1 VQFSRF
7 VVMRLFKA
15 AAILA
20 AVVAL
25 NFLLIRLIPG
35 DPASVLAGESG
46 MADETFLA
54 MIREMY
60 GLDKPLLVQ
69 LKTYLLNA
77 AGFNLGFSYPLQ
89 RDVIDII
96 IERLPA
102 TLALTGSAFLISL
115 VVGVGLG
122 VWAGSRSNGPV
133 DRLINVVVLAFYATP
148 GFWVGLMLILIFSVW
163 LRWLPASGTGFE
175 TGDDPGALVYLK
187 HLCLPV
193 VTLALYYVA
202 VYFRLCRTS
211 VISVLHQDFVRTAR
225 SKGLSWRAIM
235 RRHVLPNAILP
246 VFTMAALQAGSLV
259 SGSIAIETIFAWPGV
274 GRLGYEALMQRDYNL
289 LLGVFLT
296 TAAMVV
302 LLNVIADI
310 LYAVVDPR
318 IEVAR

>member
-1 VQFSRF
+1 MQFSRF
-7 VVMRLFKA
+7 VAMRIVKA
-15 AAILA
+15 GLILA
-20 AVVAL
+20 AVLTL
-25 NFLLIRLIPG
+25 NFFLIRLIPG

-46 MADETFLA
+46 MVDEAFLA
-54 MIREMY
+54 KIREMY

-77 AGFNLGFSYPLQ
+77 AEFNLGFSYPLQ

-96 IERLPA
+96 AERLPA
-102 TLALTGSAFLISL
+102 TLALTGTAFLISL
-115 VVGVGLG
+115 GVGVSLG
-122 VWAGSRSNGPV
+122 VWAGTRSNSFI
-133 DRLINVVVLAFYATP
+133 DRLLNLIVLGFYATP
-148 GFWVGLMLILIFSVW
+148 VFWVGLMMILIFSVW
-163 LRWLPASGTGFE
+163 LRWFPASGTGYE
-175 TGDDPGALVYLK
+175 TGDEPGLTVYLT
-187 HLCLPV
+187 HLTLPV

-225 SKGLSWRAIM
+225 SKGLSWQAIM
-235 RRHVLPNAILP
+235 RGHVVPNAILP

-302 LLNVIADI
+302 LLNVVADV

-318 IEVAR
+318 IEVAQ

>member
-1 VQFSRF
+1 MQFSRF

-115 VVGVGLG
+115 IVGVGLG

>member
-1 VQFSRF
+1 MQFSRF

-15 AAILA
+15 AAILV
-20 AVVAL
+20 AVVTL
-25 NFLLIRLIPG
+25 NFFLIRLIPG
-35 DPASVLAGESG
+35 DPASVLAGDSG
-46 MADETFLA
+46 MVDETFVT
-54 MIREMY
+54 MIRQMY

-77 AGFNLGFSYPLQ
+77 ASFNLGFSYPLQ

-102 TLALTGSAFLISL
+102 TLALTGSAFVLSL
-115 VVGVGLG
+115 AIGVGFG
-122 VWAGSRSNGPV
+122 VWAGTRANTPL
-133 DRLINVVVLAFYATP
+133 DRLLNMLVMGFYATP
-148 GFWVGLMLILIFSVW
+148 VFWVGLMLILIFSVW
-163 LRWLPASGTGFE
+163 LRWLPASGTGYE
-175 TGDDPGALVYLK
+175 TGDDPGPIVYLA
-187 HLCLPV
+187 HIALPV
-193 VTLALYYVA
+193 VTLTLHYVA

-211 VISVLHQDFVRTAR
+211 VISALHQDFVRTAR
-225 SKGLSWRAIM
+225 SKGLSWRNIM
-235 RRHVLPNAILP
+235 RRHVLPNAMLP

-259 SGSIAIETIFAWPGV
+259 SGSIAIETIFAWPGI

-302 LLNVIADI
+302 LLNVIADV

>member
-1 VQFSRF
+1 MQFSRF
-7 VVMRLFKA
+7 VAMRLLKSL
-15 AAILA
+15 AILA
-20 AVVAL
+20 AVVTL
-25 NFLLIRLIPG
+25 NFFLIRLIPG
-35 DPASVLAGESG
+35 DPASVIAGDSG
-46 MADETFLA
+46 MVDETFLA

-77 AGFNLGFSYPLQ
+77 AELNLGFSYPLQ

-96 IERLPA
+96 LERLPA

-115 VVGVGLG
+115 IVGVSLG
-122 VWAGSRSNGPV
+122 VWAGTRSNSFI
-133 DRLINVVVLAFYATP
+133 DRLLNMIVIGFYATP
-148 GFWVGLMLILIFSVW
+148 VFWVGLMMILIFSVW
-163 LRWLPASGTGFE
+163 LRWLPASGTGYE
-175 TGDDPGALVYLK
+175 TGDDPGMVIYFL
-187 HLCLPV
+187 HLILPV
-193 VTLALYYVA
+193 ATLALYYVA

-211 VISVLHQDFVRTAR
+211 VISMLHQDFVRTAR

-259 SGSIAIETIFAWPGV
+259 SGSIAIETIFAWPGI

-302 LLNVIADI
+302 LLNIVADV

-318 IEVAR
+318 IEAVQ

>member
-1 VQFSRF
+1 
-7 VVMRLFKA
+7 MRLFKA